1 MKSSYSW
8 CVIVLAYN
16 EDATLERVVRQTIPV
31 LETLA
36 TTFSIL
42 IVNDGSTDNTGQIA
56 DNLVQLDDRIR
67 VIHHGTNRGIGYG
80 LLSGYKN
87 ADGDIVGMIPAD
99 GQFNPEEIHG
109 FLPYLKEY
117 DIFAST

>member
-80 LLSGYKN
+80 LLS
-87 ADGDIVGMIPAD
+87 
-99 GQFNPEEIHG
+99 
-109 FLPYLKEY
+109 
-117 DIFAST
+117 

>member
-42 IVNDGSTDNTGQIA
+42 IVNDGSTDNTGEEA
-56 DNLVQLDDRIR
+56 EGLARENSKIR
-67 VIHHGTNRGIGYG
+67 DQD
-80 LLSGYKN
+80 LLR
-87 ADGDIVGMIPAD
+87 
-99 GQFNPEEIHG
+99 EIMMS
-109 FLPYLKEY
+109 PC
-117 DIFAST
+117 